1 MKQNEKVAEQK
12 ATVATL
18 DKVWLSNHEA
28 QKYLGIGPD
37 FFKRLR
43 SKGELRFFKVGTS
56 VFYRKQDI
64 DRLIERGRVTI

>member
-37 FFKRLR
+37 L
-43 SKGELRFFKVGTS
+43 S
-56 VFYRKQDI
+56 
-64 DRLIERGRVTI
+64 LIHI